1 MIKKGNLSLSLGSLK
16 FNQCHIMDLLDAGV
30 YLWGQL
36 SLLLS
41 VSYKGGLIWGLDYRE
56 LTFGIQKSFKKI
68 WKMFKKIVH
77 D

>member
-1 MIKKGNLSLSLGSLK
+1 
-16 FNQCHIMDLLDAGV
+16 MDLLDAGV